1 MENKTL
7 KIHSLLLGLNFCCI
21 FLLVVWLGINNNLNT
36 IAINKVDE
44 MEIRLNTME
53 SIKSD
58 TIMVNIYNNVDVPKP
73 KVVVQMNKN
82 NSDL

>member
-7 KIHSLLLGLNFCCI
+7 KIHSLLLGLIFCCI

-53 SIKSD
+53 SIKPD
-58 TIMVNIYNNVDVPKP
+58 TIIVNIYNNIDIPKP

>member
-1 MENKTL
+1 MS
-7 KIHSLLLGLNFCCI
+7 SLHT
-21 FLLVVWLGINNNLNT
+21 NT
-36 IAINKVDE
+36 VIINKVDE

-73 KVVVQMNKN
+73 KIVVQMKQE
-82 NSDL
+82 